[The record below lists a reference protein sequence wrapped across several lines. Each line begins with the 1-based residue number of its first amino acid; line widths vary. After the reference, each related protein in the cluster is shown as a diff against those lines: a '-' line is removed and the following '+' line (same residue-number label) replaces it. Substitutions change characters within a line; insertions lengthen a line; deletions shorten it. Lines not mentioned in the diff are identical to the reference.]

1 MKKLMLCMLLFAAR
15 AQAQVPITE
24 LPLTPDS
31 AAAIAAA
38 YNAQGTTRLTGD
50 SRVAPGSVLNGNVAI
65 LEGAL
70 TLGGQITG
78 NVVVINGDATFESGA
93 RIDGSIT
100 IIGGTPHGVN
110 NLTATHMLWYR
121 ERLKYELRDGELF
134 VLHDARPAELA

>member
-24 LPLTPDS
+24 LSLTPDS

-78 NVVVINGDATFESGA
+78 NVVVINGDATFECGA
-93 RIDGSIT
+93 CFDGCFT
-100 IIGGTPHGVN
+100 IICGSPLGKNILSASHKK
-110 NLTATHMLWYR
+110 WYR
-121 ERLKYELRDGELF
+121 ERL
-134 VLHDARPAELA
+134 